1 MLSAKSL
8 HFDTNDW
15 SQIEQSEHLIKWTQE
30 QKLLV
35 VQSFPMAPNIPCS
48 LDDLQGLRHFY
59 RTGIAAVG
67 GGLVLVDVDKVK
79 GLPCIRTVFKV
90 LNEGGG
96 IHYIG
101 GLTFPFIGHSFVIK
115 VQCEDS
121 EVTSTRDLTIF
132 EKLLI
137 EGSLSLNEDMVAPGW
152 VRDPYDANFNGPSL
166 LNMAEAETYDDMF
179 PNHPLTQTRR
189 ILRHIE
195 ETIQFDDEVFK
206 EPQLKLS
213 STRP

>member
-15 SQIEQSEHLIKWTQE
+15 SQIEQSEHVIKWSHE

-48 LDDLQGLRHFY
+48 LDDLQGLRAFY
-59 RTGIAAVG
+59 RNGIAAVG

-79 GLPCIRTVFKV
+79 GLPCIKTIFKV

-101 GLTFPFIGHSFVIK
+101 GLTFPFVAHSFVIK

-121 EVTSTRDLTIF
+121 ELTSTRDLTIF
-132 EKLLI
+132 EKLLN
-137 EGSLSLNEDMVAPGW
+137 EGVIALTEDMVAPGW
-152 VRDPYDANFNGPSL
+152 VQDPYDAQYKGPSL
-166 LNMAEAETYDDMF
+166 LNMAEAEKYDELF
-179 PNHPLTQTRR
+179 PYHPLTQTRK
-189 ILRHIE
+189 ILRQIE
-195 ETIQFDDEVFK
+195 ESIQFDDEVFK
-206 EPQLKLS
+206 EPQLKVSNAL
-213 STRP
+213 P